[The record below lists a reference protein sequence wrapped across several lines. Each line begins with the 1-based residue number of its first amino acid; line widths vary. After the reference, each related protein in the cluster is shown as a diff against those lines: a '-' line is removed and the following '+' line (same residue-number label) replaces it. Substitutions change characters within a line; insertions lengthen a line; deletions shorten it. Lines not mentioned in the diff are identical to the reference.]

1 MDGARIL
8 CVNVVMEML
17 AKRLIGAHGKPT
29 CGQAEGKYLLHLVV
43 VINRII
49 QVLCVLDQ

>member
-1 MDGARIL
+1 MDGERIL

-29 CGQAEGKYLLHLVV
+29 SGQAGGKYLLHLGV
-43 VINRII
+43 VIKRII
-49 QVLCVLDQ
+49 QVLCVPGR